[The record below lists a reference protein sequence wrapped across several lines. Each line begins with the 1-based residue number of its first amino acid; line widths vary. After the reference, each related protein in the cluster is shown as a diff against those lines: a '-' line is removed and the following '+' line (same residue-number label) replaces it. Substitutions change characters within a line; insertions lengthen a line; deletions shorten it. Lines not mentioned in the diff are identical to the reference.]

1 MDDRTT
7 TDFARTQPIR
17 PSFNTPAKPKPV
29 VRKKLRGLAIL
40 AFLILAAA
48 VGYWLY
54 TQRLSARATTSG
66 RRADFAQAM
75 PVMAMPAV
83 KGDIDIS
90 LNALGTVTSLA
101 TVTIKSQISGQLVRV
116 AYQEGQLV
124 NKGDLLAEIDSRP
137 YQIAMQQAEG
147 ALARDQALLQSAE
160 LDLKRYQELVKRDA
174 VAIRQV
180 DQQVGLVGQYKG
192 NLISDQAQ
200 IDAAK
205 LNISY
210 CHIVAP
216 VNGRVGLRRLDQG
229 NYVTLGEP
237 IVVITQLKPISV
249 IITVAEDNLSQII
262 ERLNIVDTLPV
273 TAFNRSG
280 HVKLATGTLRTLDNQ
295 IDTTTGTLRLRADFS
310 NDEGFLFPNQF
321 VNVTLLIDVLHDA
334 TVIPTAAVQRG
345 APGTFVYLVNADNSV
360 TMRPV
365 TLGPTSGDRVAVEAG
380 LSAGDRIVVDGAD
393 KLRDGTKVS
402 LRAPTTGGAAIAAGA
417 PTAAAPA
424 TILPLAGTP
433 DRPMAGP
440 PSTGPPTSPDARVAP
455 RARRAMTAACSFKGD
470 GGQP

>member
-1 MDDRTT
+1 
-7 TDFARTQPIR
+7 
-17 PSFNTPAKPKPV
+17 
-29 VRKKLRGLAIL
+29 
-40 AFLILAAA
+40 
-48 VGYWLY
+48 
-54 TQRLSARATTSG
+54 
-66 RRADFAQAM
+66 
-75 PVMAMPAV
+75 
-83 KGDIDIS
+83 
-90 LNALGTVTSLA
+90 
-101 TVTIKSQISGQLVRV
+101 
-116 AYQEGQLV
+116 
-124 NKGDLLAEIDSRP
+124 
-137 YQIAMQQAEG
+137 MQQAEG

-440 PSTGPPTSPDARVAP
+440 PSTGPPTRPMPALRRERGAR
-455 RARRAMTAACSFKGD
+455 
-470 GGQP
+470 